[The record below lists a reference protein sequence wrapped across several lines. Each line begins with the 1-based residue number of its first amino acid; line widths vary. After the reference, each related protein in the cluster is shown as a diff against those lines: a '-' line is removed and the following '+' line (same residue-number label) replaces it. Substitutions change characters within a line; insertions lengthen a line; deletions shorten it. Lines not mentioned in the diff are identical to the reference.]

1 MLGRDAPG
9 GKGLSRVDSMALRAN
24 AASMAKMHDSG
35 RTVDPSRDISVHYRP
50 NRGYSGS
57 HHGGSLYGSEVGG
70 SMRNQA
76 TAGEFVQ
83 GKKSLP
89 RNRSDGALMRTSSVG
104 NRNSPQVRKAPLI
117 QGFDG
122 SPCSIVNI

>member
-1 MLGRDAPG
+1 
-9 GKGLSRVDSMALRAN
+9 MALRAN
-24 AASMAKMHDSG
+24 AASIAKMHDSG

-70 SMRNQA
+70 SMHNQA
-76 TAGEFVQ
+76 AGDSMRG

-89 RNRSDGALMRTSSVG
+89 RNRSDGALVRAGSG
-104 NRNSPQVRKAPLI
+104 NGPQVGGL
-117 QGFDG
+117 
-122 SPCSIVNI
+122 